1 MAKGNNSLTFNA
13 TFYNISDLSWRSSF
27 ILVVETGHTESMIS
41 GVYVALMVIDTDFM
55 GRCSFNSDIH

>member
-27 ILVVETGHTESMIS
+27 ILVVETRHIESVIS
-41 GVYVALMVIDTDFM
+41 GVYVALMVIGTDFM
-55 GRCSFNSDIH
+55 G